1 MRLENFIK
9 IAEYGNTNWKG
20 SFTPEEVRQN
30 AEDYFV
36 EWTRSKEQGKAT
48 HTMEE
53 LCKLLIEDIEECNS
67 EEAEDFL
74 YDILYD
80 AEDTWSC
87 NVYRCEHCG
96 KREIVFF
103 TEEQIF
109 QLQRYHGGNPRKLL
123 IQNILPNCS
132 AMVREYE
139 REYRYCLCEE
149 CWKKFWNGEL
159 RIR

>member
-1 MRLENFIK
+1 MKYEDFLR
-9 IAEYGNTNWKG
+9 IAEYGNANWKG
-20 SFTPEEVRQN
+20 SFTTKKVRQN
-30 AEDYFV
+30 AEDYFA
-36 EWTRSKEQGKAT
+36 EWKFSKEQGKAT

-53 LCKLLIEDIEECNS
+53 LCKLLIEDIEGGS

-74 YDILYD
+74 DDILYD

-96 KREIVFF
+96 KKEIVFF

-139 REYRYCLCEE
+139 REYRYCLCEK
-149 CWKKFWNGEL
+149 CWQKYWNGE
-159 RIR
+159 IR

>member
-9 IAEYGNTNWKG
+9 IAEYGNANWKG

-149 CWKKFWNGEL
+149 CWQKYWNGEL
-159 RIR
+159 KIR